1 MRLVAACYT
10 FDTSH
15 HMLFSLRKKSPVSPL
30 SPYIGAFVCFCFSGL
45 FSYLAFTQVS
55 PTHLFPFT
63 QTAIALSCFAL
74 GVLIIVRPEPKPSL
88 RASEFHGNFVG
99 IIVGVFS
106 CVILGGVI
114 LDSHTQALGWQHTP
128 ATVTGL
134 PFIRLPRQQQQFT
147 VQYQYTWQDTLFNG
161 ATTVTPSALGDE
173 PRITISTRRSLSS
186 RPLEVGDQIKVKVNP
201 KQPGQS
207 LYPQTPSFLI
217 YPLLLLFAGIAWG
230 CFRRLQNPPK
240 LGEFKP

>member
-1 MRLVAACYT
+1 
-10 FDTSH
+10 
-15 HMLFSLRKKSPVSPL
+15 MLFSLRKKSRVSPL
-30 SPYIGAFVCFCFSGL
+30 RPYIGAFVCFCFSAL
-45 FSYLAFTQVS
+45 FGYLAFTQDS
-55 PTHLFPFT
+55 PTHLFPFS

-74 GVLIIVRPEPKPSL
+74 GILVIVQPKPKPSL

-99 IIVGVFS
+99 IVVGVFT

-114 LDSHTQALGWQHTP
+114 LDAQTQALGWQRTP

-161 ATTVTPSALGDE
+161 ATTVAPSILGDE
-173 PRITISTRRSLSS
+173 PRITIRTRRSLSS

-201 KQPGQS
+201 KQPDQS
-207 LYPQTPSFLI
+207 LYPQTPSLLI
-217 YPLLLLFAGIAWG
+217 YPLFLLFAGVAWG

-240 LGEFKP
+240 LGEFNP